1 MIANSMEQ
9 TRLATTITDLA
20 LMQHDDQ
27 QIGRHNRLLDSTA
40 GGSMQMIMIP
50 QSQLVVDQID

>member
-1 MIANSMEQ
+1 VIANSMEQ

>member
-1 MIANSMEQ
+1 MEQ